1 MIGFVYSILSEG
13 KNNESAE
20 ENTLYCRKYD
30 SSNCDRTPAVILERD
45 GGYRQTTTV
54 LNMKKLSDSVIR
66 FETQNTRYLLHV
78 TSDAKAV
85 TV

>member
-1 MIGFVYSILSEG
+1 MEQQKKTLCIAGSMFLPLAIGQ
-13 KNNESAE
+13 
-20 ENTLYCRKYD
+20 
-30 SSNCDRTPAVILERD
+30 PAVILERD

-78 TSDAKAV
+78 TSDAKTV

>member
-1 MIGFVYSILSEG
+1 MDQQKKTLCIAGSMILPIAIGQ
-13 KNNESAE
+13 
-20 ENTLYCRKYD
+20 
-30 SSNCDRTPAVILERD
+30 PAVILERD
-45 GGYRQTTTV
+45 GGYRQTTMV
-54 LNMKKLSDSVIR
+54 LNVKRLSESVIR

>member
-1 MIGFVYSILSEG
+1 MEQKKKTLCIAGSMFLPLAIGQ
-13 KNNESAE
+13 
-20 ENTLYCRKYD
+20 
-30 SSNCDRTPAVILERD
+30 PAVILERD

>member
-1 MIGFVYSILSEG
+1 MGQQKKTLCIAGSMILPLAIGQ
-13 KNNESAE
+13 
-20 ENTLYCRKYD
+20 
-30 SSNCDRTPAVILERD
+30 PAVVLERD

-54 LNMKKLSDSVIR
+54 LNMKRLSDSVIR

>member
-1 MIGFVYSILSEG
+1 MNQQKKTLCIAGSMFLPLAIGQ
-13 KNNESAE
+13 
-20 ENTLYCRKYD
+20 
-30 SSNCDRTPAVILERD
+30 PAVILERD

-54 LNMKKLSDSVIR
+54 LNMKKLSESVIK
-66 FETQNTRYLLHV
+66 FETQNTRYFLHV

>member
-1 MIGFVYSILSEG
+1 MDQQKKTLCIAGSIILPIAIGQ
-13 KNNESAE
+13 
-20 ENTLYCRKYD
+20 
-30 SSNCDRTPAVILERD
+30 PAVILERD

-54 LNMKKLSDSVIR
+54 LNVKRLSESVIR

>member
-1 MIGFVYSILSEG
+1 MGQQKKTLCIAGSMILPLAIGQ
-13 KNNESAE
+13 
-20 ENTLYCRKYD
+20 
-30 SSNCDRTPAVILERD
+30 PAVILERD
-45 GGYRQTTTV
+45 GSYRQTTTV
-54 LNMKKLSDSVIR
+54 LNMKKLSDSVIG

>member
-1 MIGFVYSILSEG
+1 MDQQKKTLCIAGSMILPLAIGQ
-13 KNNESAE
+13 
-20 ENTLYCRKYD
+20 
-30 SSNCDRTPAVILERD
+30 PAVILERD

-54 LNMKKLSDSVIR
+54 LKLKKLSKSVIK

>member
-1 MIGFVYSILSEG
+1 MDQQKKTLCIAGSMILPLAIGQ
-13 KNNESAE
+13 
-20 ENTLYCRKYD
+20 
-30 SSNCDRTPAVILERD
+30 PAVILERD

-54 LNMKKLSDSVIR
+54 LKMKKLSKSVIK

-78 TSDAKAV
+78 TSDAQAV

>member
-1 MIGFVYSILSEG
+1 MGQLKKTLCIAGSMILPLAIGQ
-13 KNNESAE
+13 
-20 ENTLYCRKYD
+20 
-30 SSNCDRTPAVILERD
+30 PAVILERD

-54 LNMKKLSDSVIR
+54 LNMKKLSDSIIR

>member
-1 MIGFVYSILSEG
+1 MGQQKKTLCIAGSMILPLAIGQ
-13 KNNESAE
+13 
-20 ENTLYCRKYD
+20 
-30 SSNCDRTPAVILERD
+30 PAVILERD

-66 FETQNTRYLLHV
+66 FETQNIRYLLHV

>member
-1 MIGFVYSILSEG
+1 MEQQKKPLCIAGSMILPLAI
-13 KNNESAE
+13 
-20 ENTLYCRKYD
+20 RQ
-30 SSNCDRTPAVILERD
+30 PAVILERD

>member
-1 MIGFVYSILSEG
+1 MNQKKKTLCIAGSMILPIAIGQ
-13 KNNESAE
+13 
-20 ENTLYCRKYD
+20 
-30 SSNCDRTPAVILERD
+30 PAVILERD

-54 LNMKKLSDSVIR
+54 LNMKKLSESVIR
-66 FETQNTRYLLHV
+66 FETQNTRYFLHV

>member
-1 MIGFVYSILSEG
+1 MGQQKKTLCIAGSMILPLAIGQ
-13 KNNESAE
+13 
-20 ENTLYCRKYD
+20 
-30 SSNCDRTPAVILERD
+30 PAVILERD
-45 GGYRQTTTV
+45 GSYRQTTTV

-66 FETQNTRYLLHV
+66 CETQNTRYLLHV

>member
-1 MIGFVYSILSEG
+1 MNQQKKTLCIAGSMILPLAIGQ
-13 KNNESAE
+13 
-20 ENTLYCRKYD
+20 
-30 SSNCDRTPAVILERD
+30 PAVILERD
-45 GGYRQTTTV
+45 GSYRQTTTV

>member
-1 MIGFVYSILSEG
+1 MKQQKKTLCIAGSMILPIAIGQ
-13 KNNESAE
+13 
-20 ENTLYCRKYD
+20 
-30 SSNCDRTPAVILERD
+30 PAVILERD
-45 GGYRQTTTV
+45 GGYRQTTMV
-54 LNMKKLSDSVIR
+54 LNVKRLSESVIR

>member
-1 MIGFVYSILSEG
+1 MNQQKKTLCIAGSMILPIAIGQ
-13 KNNESAE
+13 
-20 ENTLYCRKYD
+20 
-30 SSNCDRTPAVILERD
+30 PAVILERD

-54 LNMKKLSDSVIR
+54 LNMKKLSESVIR
-66 FETQNTRYLLHV
+66 FETRNTRYFLHV

>member
-1 MIGFVYSILSEG
+1 MKQQKKTLCIAGSMILPIVIGQ
-13 KNNESAE
+13 
-20 ENTLYCRKYD
+20 
-30 SSNCDRTPAVILERD
+30 PAVILERD

-54 LNMKKLSDSVIR
+54 LNVKKLSESVIK

-78 TSDAKAV
+78 ASDVKAV

>member
-1 MIGFVYSILSEG
+1 MNQQKKTLCIAGSMILPIAIGQ
-13 KNNESAE
+13 
-20 ENTLYCRKYD
+20 
-30 SSNCDRTPAVILERD
+30 PAVILERD

-54 LNMKKLSDSVIR
+54 LNMKKLSESVIR
-66 FETQNTRYLLHV
+66 FETQNTRFFLHV